1 MNRMIFTTLVAA
13 GLATSGR
20 SAVAADAAVELKA
33 LIGKIRDDMAKG
45 KKNASDLAAIL

>member
-33 LIGKIRDDMAKG
+33 LIGKIRDDMANG